1 MVETVVTVERT
12 TTTTTGPPGG
22 VNPAPNGGGFW
33 SAIRLNLD
41 YFRTIPGILKI
52 VQLVS
57 TLSLYIQYTYIHTY
71 MYFTTHIWHGS
82 TLCCPHIAYTS
93 RWTSAYRTYPSPWC
107 LICLVCQLNAFIYSL
122 PNAYCQLMH
131 HSWPHSLHTYMCV
144 CVCMCVRISL
154 VG

>member
-57 TLSLYIQYTYIHTY
+57 TLSLYIQYIYTHTYIH
-71 MYFTTHIWHGS
+71 I
-82 TLCCPHIAYTS
+82 LP
-93 RWTSAYRTYPSPWC
+93 RTYGMEAPC
-107 LICLVCQLNAFIYSL
+107 AARTLRIRRVGRLLIA
-122 PNAYCQLMH
+122 
-131 HSWPHSLHTYMCV
+131 HTRVRCV
-144 CVCMCVRISL
+144 
-154 VG
+154 